1 MSDGEISG
9 CPARMLT
16 YVRLSAIVKAAY
28 CLKGELTVEDIQLTW
43 IILAGGDSTRM
54 GRPKHLLPWKA
65 GTLLD
70 EAVRKACRM
79 DAAEVLVSARTA
91 CPPYRC
97 CRDIISKS
105 GPLGGI
111 HACLQQAKEEMC
123 MILPVDVPL
132 FPEELVPE
140 MARYASAN
148 NCEYLPLVWN
158 GKLEPTVAIVRRSA
172 LGAIKEMLQ
181 NRQLRMSLLLQH
193 VRSDVFSREGDP
205 LLLYN
210 CNTPEQYAYL
220 CQHDHCG

>member
-1 MSDGEISG
+1 M
-9 CPARMLT
+9 C
-16 YVRLSAIVKAAY
+16 LSVIVDAEH
-28 CLKGELTVEDIQLTW
+28 CLKGEMTVEDIQLTW
-43 IILAGGDSTRM
+43 IILAGGDSVRM

-70 EAVRKACRM
+70 EAVRKASGM
-79 DAAEVLVSARTA
+79 DAAEVLVSAQTA

-97 CRDIISKS
+97 YRDIISKS
-105 GPLGGI
+105 GPMGGI
-111 HACLQQAKEEMC
+111 HACLQHAKQEMC

-140 MARYASAN
+140 MARYAAAN
-148 NCEYLPLVWN
+148 NDDYLPLLWN

-172 LGAIKEMLQ
+172 LGAIEEMLR
-181 NRQLRMSLLLQH
+181 NRQLRMSQLLQH

-210 CNTPEQYAYL
+210 CNTPEQYACL
-220 CQHDHCG
+220 CQHIQFG